1 MDTAIGACDGVSD
14 GILVLKG
21 TSSPPLLKRG
31 PRHTSLGA
39 FVSRGGLVSS
49 GALVSTGDVVP
60 NPWLILPVPVPPK
73 DSLDGWS
80 CGSEV
85 GVRMSTAIA
94 GALLGWALVLS
105 VGAKESSGAVVSKG
119 GVVSGDSVPGSLP
132 LVVFLLVSPLFSLS
146 WSIVG
151 EFFSSGFFV
160 LPPLLLKPLL
170 CSFGVRLGLVVGPSE
185 SMLLS
190 VGETVGTGLFAA
202 GTFPFLWELDLS
214 VPALGRFE

>member
-1 MDTAIGACDGVSD
+1 
-14 GILVLKG
+14 
-21 TSSPPLLKRG
+21 
-31 PRHTSLGA
+31 
-39 FVSRGGLVSS
+39 
-49 GALVSTGDVVP
+49 
-60 NPWLILPVPVPPK
+60 
-73 DSLDGWS
+73 
-80 CGSEV
+80 
-85 GVRMSTAIA
+85 MSTAIA

-105 VGAKESSGAVVSKG
+105 VGAKESSGAVVSKGGVVSGDSVPGSLSFGVVVNSFSLLSPAVAGALLGGVLVPSVGASESSGAVVSKG